1 MIGGVCGG
9 LARTLGI
16 DPVVVRVI
24 VAVLGLLGGAGVAAY
39 IIAWI
44 LIPDDDGTN
53 ALQDAKVNRSRGTQV
68 LLVVVLAA
76 AALSLLDNAGPGL
89 DGGLGFLI
97 FVLVCVV
104 AWQAF
109 GSSWMTSTSVT
120 HDASTGGPSVSVD
133 KGSQTV
139 TVQTPAGTT
148 VIRKEPKSI
157 LGRVVW
163 NLLAVAIGSMIAL
176 NWADITDIG
185 PRVMLV
191 VALTIVGLGL
201 IVSAFAGRA
210 RGLIALGL
218 LLGLLALP
226 AGHDVDGSVGD
237 RIWAPASVAALPSG
251 GYGLGVGNAT
261 LDLAALAASMLP
273 GDRVSVDAHV
283 NIGELVI
290 VLPVDPHSRGT
301 VDAQVRL
308 GEVRVRGEQVR
319 SGADSSLRLTY
330 GSVDGPV
337 TIDVRASVDIGQI
350 TIRDTDGNA
359 VSTSLQLDSEVSA

>member
-1 MIGGVCGG
+1 MIAGVCGG

-53 ALQDAKVNRSRGTQV
+53 ALQDAKVNRSRGTQI

-109 GSSWMTSTSVT
+109 GSDWMSTTSVT
-120 HDASTGGPSVSVD
+120 HDTSTGGPSVTVD
-133 KGSQTV
+133 KGPQTV

-163 NLLAVAIGSMIAL
+163 NLLAVAVGGMIAL
-176 NWADITDIG
+176 NWAEITDIG

-191 VALTIVGLGL
+191 VALAIVGLGL
-201 IVSAFAGRA
+201 MVSAFAGRA

-218 LLGLLALP
+218 VLGLLALP
-226 AGHDVDGSVGD
+226 SGHDVDGSVGD
-237 RIWAPASVAALPSG
+237 RTWAPASVAAVPSG
-251 GYGLGVGNAT
+251 GYELGVGSAT
-261 LDLAALAASMLP
+261 LDLTPLAASMLP
-273 GDRVSVDAHV
+273 GDRITIDAHI
-283 NIGELVI
+283 NIGELIVVI
-290 VLPVDPHSRGT
+290 PDDPHTQGT

-308 GEVRVRGEQVR
+308 GDLVAEDDQER
-319 SGADSSLRLTY
+319 SGADQSLRLTY

-337 TIDVRASVDIGQI
+337 TIDVRASVDIGQM
-350 TIRDTDGNA
+350 TIRGAGNST